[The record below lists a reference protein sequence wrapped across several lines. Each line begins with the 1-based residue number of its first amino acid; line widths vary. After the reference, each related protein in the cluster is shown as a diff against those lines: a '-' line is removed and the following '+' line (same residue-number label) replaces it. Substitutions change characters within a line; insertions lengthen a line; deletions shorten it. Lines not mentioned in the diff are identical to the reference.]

1 MKKIQIPLATH
12 ITKKARNVKERRNMW
27 MIQKE
32 EKAGIRCEHKEACKG
47 IAMRKIYEVTEKNVE
62 VER

>member
-1 MKKIQIPLATH
+1 MDDSE
-12 ITKKARNVKERRNMW
+12 V
-27 MIQKE
+27 E

-47 IAMRKIYEVTEKNVE
+47 IAMRKIYEVTEKDVE